1 MPLSHTPQF
10 DDLPPVMKQVRTRPL
25 FVVRLGVKPIVT
37 IGQTPDAL
45 RRVGIVES
53 GTFHGDRLTGAV
65 LDGSNDWQTVRGNT
79 GTTHDVRLTL
89 RTDDGVN
96 LLMSYRGVRHGPA
109 DVIQRIERGE
119 VVGPESYYFRI
130 NPVFEAP
137 VGRYEWLNDILAVGL
152 GHRFAYGPVYSVFE
166 VL

>member
-1 MPLSHTPQF
+1 MPAIHTPQF
-10 DDLPPVMKQVRTRPL
+10 GDLPPVMKEVRTRPL

-37 IGQTPDAL
+37 IGQTPSAL

-53 GTFHGDRLTGAV
+53 GTFQGDRLAGTV
-65 LDGSNDWQTVRGNT
+65 LDGGNDWQTVRGDT

-89 RTDDGVN
+89 RTDDGAD
-96 LLMSYRGVRHGPA
+96 LLMSYHGVRHGPT
-109 DVIQRIERGE
+109 DVIQHLERGDA
-119 VVGPESYYFRI
+119 VDPASYYFRI

-137 VGRYEWLNDILAVGL
+137 VGRYEWLNGILAVGL

>member
-1 MPLSHTPQF
+1 MSANPAPRF
-10 DDLPPVMKQVRTRPL
+10 DDLPPVMQEVRTRPL

-37 IGQTPDAL
+37 VGRTPSAL
-45 RRVGIVES
+45 RRLGIVES
-53 GTFHGDRLTGAV
+53 GTFEGDRLAGTV
-65 LDGSNDWQTVRGNT
+65 LDGSNDWQTVRGDT
-79 GTTHDVRLTL
+79 GTTHDVRLAL
-89 RTDDGVN
+89 RTGDGVN

-109 DVIQRIERGE
+109 EVVQRLERGE
-119 VVGPESYYFRI
+119 VVDPASYYFRI

-137 VGRYEWLNDILAVGL
+137 EGRYEWLNNILAVGV

>member
-1 MPLSHTPQF
+1 MSTSHTPQF
-10 DDLPPVMKQVRTRPL
+10 DDLPAVMKEVRTRPL

-37 IGQTPDAL
+37 VGQTPGAL

-53 GTFHGDRLTGAV
+53 GTFQGDRLTGTV
-65 LDGSNDWQTVRGNT
+65 LDGSNDWQAVRGDT
-79 GTTHDVRLTL
+79 GTTHDVRLML

-96 LLMSYRGVRHGPA
+96 LLMSYHGVRHGPT
-109 DVIQRIERGE
+109 DVIQRLEHGE
-119 VVGPESYYFRI
+119 VVDPASYYFRI

-137 VGRYEWLNDILAVGL
+137 TGRYEWLNGILAVGL